1 MPIKLREFYWNE
13 LLNAKQTERD
23 AYESALNGANSST
36 PSRVKRR

>member
-36 PSRVKRR
+36 PSRAKRR